1 MRQFFFTFTQSLRFN
16 LDPNKFSDSNLAAEP
31 IFFNKFP
38 SWPIIIFLCDS
49 FSQYILA
56 CISIRFLFEDIE
68 NVKNLVESSEVDYK
82 GIYKIQRLS
91 DGKKSVEQ
99 IG

>member
-1 MRQFFFTFTQSLRFN
+1 MNEMYIVSFN
-16 LDPNKFSDSNLAAEP
+16 STHHAIRTEK
-31 IFFNKFP
+31 
-38 SWPIIIFLCDS
+38 
-49 FSQYILA
+49 ILNENNIRCTTLPTPREITA
-56 CISIRFLFEDIE
+56 SCGISIRFLFEDIE